1 MTKIAHKLGFYATPP
16 HDCSYLAGRQAITL
30 FADPHFPKNRRLYSA
45 LLDNGFRR
53 SGEHLYQPY
62 CSDCSAC
69 IPIRIPVNRFKPT
82 RNQIRTWRRNQDLVI
97 RPLAAEFDQQHFEL
111 YQRYLASRH
120 AGGGMD
126 NPTPENYMDFLTASW
141 ADTTFYEMKLNDQL
155 LAVAVVDH
163 TDNALSS
170 IYTFFDPDFPHR
182 SLGKY
187 AILFTIK
194 TANKAGLPWLYLG
207 YWIADCRKMNYKN
220 EFQPVEF
227 FINDQWRTEIDV
239 TEAHFAR

>member
-1 MTKIAHKLGFYATPP
+1 VTKIAHKLGFYATPP
-16 HDCSYLAGRQAITL
+16 HDCSYLTGKQAITL
-30 FADPHFPKNRRLYSA
+30 FADPHFPKSRRLYSA

-82 RNQIRTWRRNQDLVI
+82 RNQVRTWRRNQDLVI

-141 ADTTFYEMKLNDQL
+141 ADTAFYEMKLGDQL
-155 LAVAVVDH
+155 LAVAAVDH

-170 IYTFFDPDFPHR
+170 VYTFFDPDFPNR

-187 AILFTIK
+187 AILFSIDTATK
-194 TANKAGLPWLYLG
+194 TSLSWLYLG

-220 EFQPVEF
+220 EFRPVEF
-227 FINDQWRTEIDV
+227 FINDQWRTEID
-239 TEAHFAR
+239 EKGSRFAR